1 MADKTILQGYE
12 ALSKARAK
20 QADIA
25 GSFSKAYDFAGRKA
39 RKEQEIIDTNNKVAD
54 RMNGLEGNINFNAV
68 EDPKLREAVGSFAV
82 LDKDIY
88 ANAAIAIGNIKN
100 SADPE
105 YQRLIGQMNDVNNN
119 FNGVRDELVYISTLG
134 AQYQEVMDTEGG
146 FSAGIQNT
154 EEFKAMAEIFG
165 GGGNYSV
172 SVENGHIIYD
182 VNGKKYNASDLALP
196 MKKAFPI
203 AQAILESNKEMYD
216 TNRELNV
223 DDIELLRLRYN
234 NQFANENALRSIL
247 SDADFGDIIATEDID
262 IDEMGVD
269 AARELFVNR
278 LIEANKASARKEYH
292 YYFVISPIDNVATS
306 EIALHLPMNTEEQ
319 GDLELLRFACAL
331 FVGRHDFY
339 NFSTG
344 DSNAGTTIRQI
355 FYCDIHKANFL
366 PLADNIYYLK
376 IIGDGFLKY
385 MIRYL
390 MGALQA
396 LIKGRITIDD
406 IAHYL
411 QEHQQEKLSPKAKSK
426 GLHLIRI
433 EDPEATR

>member
-278 LIEANKASARKEYH
+278 LIEANKASARRGITNKDKYGRDTRTSDQKNEDALRADTQEAWEGGSIVTIPYQGGGLIAIPVEPAQRRGGAGTAPPKSWIVTRVDKDGDVMEEN
-292 YYFVISPIDNVATS
+292 FSLAPIVYNF
-306 EIALHLPMNTEEQ
+306 E
-319 GDLELLRFACAL
+319 
-331 FVGRHDFY
+331 DFY
-339 NFSTG
+339 S
-344 DSNAGTTIRQI
+344 
-355 FYCDIHKANFL
+355 
-366 PLADNIYYLK
+366 
-376 IIGDGFLKY
+376 
-385 MIRYL
+385 
-390 MGALQA
+390 
-396 LIKGRITIDD
+396 
-406 IAHYL
+406 
-411 QEHQQEKLSPKAKSK
+411 
-426 GLHLIRI
+426 LH
-433 EDPEATR
+433 TRR